1 MSFRAACQY
10 PTIVLWGTDARY
22 IQEFQVLSPPKVHDQ
37 HDHQK
42 SPDSVLKPGF
52 FVPLSISRSPNDLPK
67 VGSLMYIIPVLT
79 EQSKNYANFSKWT
92 CSVLVDN
99 SINRPSP
106 NANCPFFNLI
116 VFSLGI
122 NE

>member
-1 MSFRAACQY
+1 M
-10 PTIVLWGTDARY
+10 TVLCLKT
-22 IQEFQVLSPPKVHDQ
+22 
-37 HDHQK
+37 K
-42 SPDSVLKPGF
+42 SPVSSQKPGF
-52 FVPLSISRSPNDLPK
+52 FILLSISHSFNQLRLF
-67 VGSLMYIIPVLT
+67 GSLKYIISILT
-79 EQSKNYANFSKWT
+79 EQGKNYANFSKWT

-116 VFSLGI
+116 VFFLGI

>member
-1 MSFRAACQY
+1 MKRNPFSLYFSNSHSF
-10 PTIVLWGTDARY
+10 
-22 IQEFQVLSPPKVHDQ
+22 S
-37 HDHQK
+37 
-42 SPDSVLKPGF
+42 
-52 FVPLSISRSPNDLPK
+52 DLRRF
-67 VGSLMYIIPVLT
+67 GSLKSINLVLT